1 MIYYCGFDCMFGL
14 SCCKLGGSFNVDY
27 ATCVVIC
34 WFSWVVLFSSRRR
47 HTRCALVTGVQTC
60 ALPISL
66 PATKPQP
73 SRWVQTDRASHEAW
87 ARLSASNPK
96 AGALLHL
103 LAARVGDNN
112 AVVSHKTLAELLGV
126 RSITTI
132 KTAKN
137 GSASCRERVCQY
149 V

>member
-1 MIYYCGFDCMFGL
+1 MI
-14 SCCKLGGSFNVDY
+14 
-27 ATCVVIC
+27 VVI
-34 WFSWVVLFSSRRR
+34 LFFLMIRRPPR
-47 HTRCALVTGVQTC
+47 STRTDTLFPYTT
-60 ALPISL
+60 LFRS
-66 PATKPQP
+66 ATKPQP

-112 AVVSHKTLAELLGV
+112 AVVVSHKTLAELLGV

-132 KTAKN
+132 KTAITALVSGNWIEVRRIGEN
-137 GSASCRERVCQY
+137 GTVNAY
-149 V
+149 VLN